1 MKIIISAKRK
11 PLQLEKQSSNCKY
24 AKTLVTRL
32 QTAQNTSLTEDY
44 KKAFIHQS

>member
-11 PLQLEKQSSNCKY
+11 PLQLEKQSSKY
-24 AKTLVTRL
+24 AKTLVTPL

-44 KKAFIHQS
+44 KKTFIHQS